1 MVENDFKFIDKC
13 PITGDDKKITYL
25 ELGQIDTIVSNEN
38 RLWQPVVIV
47 IKLVVTTPFD

>member
-25 ELGQIDTIVSNEN
+25 ELGQI
-38 RLWQPVVIV
+38 P
-47 IKLVVTTPFD
+47 LVNNLCNLSYIL